1 MKKIVLRILK
11 YCTVG
16 LVIMSVALAVFFSM
30 KKMAD
35 ISVRKVNDEYYGK
48 ILENLEIKAWEKY
61 REGEDKKEYIKS
73 QICKSMADLFYDSS
87 YTVFVCDVI
96 RDLNDETGEI
106 KLIADSESLMCENI
120 VNDALINF
128 CMDSWLTKDEEAEM
142 MEKYN
147 NQTDDLIYKEIYG
160 VKHFTD
166 NEQWVVDKITKV
178 VLWNE
183 AEVEF
188 TVDHGREDN
197 EECLYNAEKNLYKT
211 LDNTNINKYSVFR
224 NNRENYNVFTDI
236 IVPGGINQFVEYE
249 NDDVYI
255 KEGSGYFYLE
265 TQNPEEYASYHIFLV
280 SDTDVYN
287 EGYLFP
293 LFAKVRNVCLILFI
307 LATIAT
313 EYFMI
318 SSDIKKDRFDRAKS
332 AFTYGVAHDMKTPL
346 AVIKNLCECYIEG
359 VAPEKNDY
367 YVESIY
373 NEAGNMN
380 EEIMAF
386 LEYNKLSQMTG
397 IDKERFSF
405 TDLVKEQIERY
416 RPLIKDKRL
425 VLEIKDDVFINAN
438 REYMALAVSNY
449 ISNAVKYSENDGTI
463 VISLTDNEFSVEN
476 SCENIYFIKYK
487 SIWDI
492 MTVNDK
498 SRNRSKGSSG
508 MGLPITAEICRING
522 IKYGATERNGRAYFF
537 MKF

>member
-249 NDDVYI
+249 NDDV
-255 KEGSGYFYLE
+255 
-265 TQNPEEYASYHIFLV
+265 
-280 SDTDVYN
+280 
-287 EGYLFP
+287 
-293 LFAKVRNVCLILFI
+293 
-307 LATIAT
+307 
-313 EYFMI
+313 
-318 SSDIKKDRFDRAKS
+318 
-332 AFTYGVAHDMKTPL
+332 
-346 AVIKNLCECYIEG
+346 
-359 VAPEKNDY
+359 
-367 YVESIY
+367 
-373 NEAGNMN
+373 
-380 EEIMAF
+380 
-386 LEYNKLSQMTG
+386 
-397 IDKERFSF
+397 
-405 TDLVKEQIERY
+405 
-416 RPLIKDKRL
+416 
-425 VLEIKDDVFINAN
+425 FINAN